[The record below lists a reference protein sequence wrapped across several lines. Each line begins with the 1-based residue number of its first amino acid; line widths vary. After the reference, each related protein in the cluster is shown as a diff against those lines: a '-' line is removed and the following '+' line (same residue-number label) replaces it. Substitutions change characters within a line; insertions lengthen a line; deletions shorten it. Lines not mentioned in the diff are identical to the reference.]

1 MKHTIVVV
9 LVLMSVAMILPFAA
23 QADDPNIC
31 IRLTPEASTV
41 GAPVVILDVFA
52 SNKAGSRATVYG
64 LNGTASSTIQSSNP
78 PTELFYLL
86 SGTAYV
92 TTKTAIELSL
102 TGTAEDAE
110 CDCIRESVFHVI
122 FDGKNDRYFQT
133 IKGTLNVV
141 VTGTAEVSRDCGKKK

>member
-1 MKHTIVVV
+1 MKHAAVIV
-9 LVLMSVAMILPFAA
+9 LVLMSVAMILPLPA

-31 IRLTPEASTV
+31 IRLTPGTEAV
-41 GAPVVILDVFA
+41 GAPEIILDVFA

-64 LNGTASSTIQSSNP
+64 LNGTASSTIRSSNP

-102 TGTAEDAE
+102 TGTAEDE
-110 CDCIRESVFHVI
+110 TCDCIREAVFHVI

-133 IKGTLNVV
+133 IKGARNVV
-141 VTGTAEVSRDCGKKK
+141 VTGTAETSRDCGKKK